1 MVEALTNS
9 SILALAENVGNMAPQ
24 WALELDWSERITELT
39 IGLAPP
45 QVQSSITGQAR
56 LGLPG

>member
-9 SILALAENVGNMAPQ
+9 SLLTPAENVGDLAPQ
-24 WALELDWSERITELT
+24 WAFELDWSEQITVLT

-45 QVQSSITGQAR
+45 QVQSGITSLAR